1 MTVEEENTMKKMAFL
16 IAALIFALPHTAQ
29 ADEATGI
36 IVSIDESNQSLKLDD
51 GNTYKLPGEFDY
63 TVIAPDMK
71 VMVVYD
77 VSGED
82 KIVTDIEK
90 AD

>member
-1 MTVEEENTMKKMAFL
+1 MKKLAFL
-16 IAALIFALPHTAQ
+16 IAAMVFALPHVAQ
-29 ADEATGI
+29 ADDVTGK
-36 IVSIDESNQSLKLDD
+36 IVSIDEGTQSLKLDD
-51 GNTYKLPGEFDY
+51 GNVYKLPGEFDY

-71 VMVVYD
+71 VMIVYD
-77 VSGED
+77 VSGND

>member
-1 MTVEEENTMKKMAFL
+1 MKKLAFL
-16 IAALIFALPHTAQ
+16 IAALVFALPHTAA
-29 ADEATGI
+29 ADEAQGKV
-36 IVSIDESNQSLKLDD
+36 VSVDEETQTLKLDD

-63 TVIAPDMK
+63 SILTKDLK
-71 VMVVYD
+71 VVVVFD
-77 VSGED
+77 VEGSD

>member
-1 MTVEEENTMKKMAFL
+1 MKKLAFL
-16 IAALIFALPHTAQ
+16 ITALLFGLSHTAI
-29 ADEATGI
+29 ADDATGK
-36 IVSIDESNQSLKLDD
+36 IVSVDENDQSLKLDD
-51 GNTYKLPGEFDY
+51 GNVYKLPGEFDY
-63 TVIAPDMK
+63 SVIAPDMK

-77 VSGED
+77 ISGED

>member
-1 MTVEEENTMKKMAFL
+1 MKKLAFL
-16 IAALIFALPHTAQ
+16 IAAMVFALPHVAQ
-29 ADEATGI
+29 ADDVTGK
-36 IVSIDESNQSLKLDD
+36 IVSIDEGNQSLKLDD
-51 GNTYKLPGEFDY
+51 GNVYKLPGEFDY

-71 VMVVYD
+71 VMIVYD
-77 VSGED
+77 VSGTD